1 MPSLWSFPGSLARNC
16 HIPAAY
22 IVSGGC
28 GDWQLHAIGC
38 SYEVH
43 IEKAEIIAASLYF
56 SHTYDRL
63 LLFLG
68 SDRASR
74 GQALEH
80 RLSSRG
86 AELSPLAA
94 SQQSRPMGAPV
105 DLRRCSDHL
114 GLPFESE

>member
-28 GDWQLHAIGC
+28 GDWQLYAIGR

-43 IEKAEIIAASLYF
+43 IEIIAASLY

-86 AELSPLAA
+86 AKVSPLAA

-114 GLPFESE
+114 DLPFESE